1 MKKVLKSNLIS
12 FATALT
18 MIFFVSLFKDF
29 TLKNYMVLI
38 GNGFLFSGT
47 LGYLVDSS
55 VRSWDGTT
63 LPEKTNKWFL
73 IIFYLAGFALI
84 LIFS

>member
-1 MKKVLKSNLIS
+1 MKKVLKSYLIS
-12 FATALT
+12 FTTAIT
-18 MIFFVSLFKDF
+18 MILFVNLFKDF

-47 LGYLVDSS
+47 LGYLADSS
-55 VRSWDGTT
+55 VRSWGGTT
-63 LPEKTNKWFL
+63 LPEKTSKWLL